1 MASLVQSIKVSNWE
15 HVRRV
20 KLPESLADRRP
31 ALERHQSAESTMDK
45 LSSPPL
51 IEFRNPSDRNSTFLD
66 ARLSRFEA
74 TRAAASV
81 LLITHGLGVA

>member
-1 MASLVQSIKVSNWE
+1 MASPVQPIKVSNWE

-20 KLPESLADRRP
+20 QLPESLADRRP

-51 IEFRNPSDRNSTFLD
+51 TEIRNPSGRNSTFHD
-66 ARLSRFEA
+66 ARISRFDV
-74 TRAAASV
+74 TKAAASV